1 MLFPASR
8 LLRTSLV
15 IATLAVL
22 SGVGNSQEKASGS
35 ATDSLEVRE
44 LRAALEL
51 SQAEARRE
59 KQRADEA
66 EARRRA
72 AAESLAEAVRVSE
85 EQLASAHE
93 SELKLQ
99 ALGMAGISG
108 EANSLDQRLL
118 KAVRDLDIS
127 GQDLEAHREALRN
140 LSETFLK
147 VLQEQKDLPKGLRT
161 EADRA
166 LAKAGEVMAKTNT
179 GAQPGATDLTD
190 SRVVSIDGGIG
201 LVVFDAG
208 RRTGLRVGTPVAILR
223 GEAPLFSALVVDV
236 RDSISGAVLQDRMA
250 ANGEVEVGDR
260 VRLLPEQ
267 NTF

>member
-1 MLFPASR
+1 MRHLFSIR
-8 LLRTSLV
+8 RFCLV
-15 IATLAVL
+15 LVTLATACCV
-22 SGVGNSQEKASGS
+22 GVAQEKWS
-35 ATDSLEVRE
+35 APAGESLELRE

-51 SQAEARRE
+51 SQAEVRKEA
-59 KQRADEA
+59 QRADDA

-72 AAESLAEAVRVSE
+72 LAESLAEAVRVSE

-93 SELKLQ
+93 AELKLQ

-108 EANSLDQRLL
+108 DPNSLDQRLL

-127 GQDLEAHREALRN
+127 EQDLESHREALRH

-147 VLQEQKDLPKGLRT
+147 VLQEQKELPKGLRS

-166 LAKAGEVMAKTNT
+166 LAKAGEVMAKRSTA
-179 GAQPGATDLTD
+179 AQPAAADLAAA
-190 SRVVSIDGGIG
+190 RVVSIDGGIG

-208 RRTGLRVGTPVAILR
+208 RQTGLRVGTPVAILR
-223 GEAPLFSALVVDV
+223 GDEPLFSALVVDV
-236 RDSISGAVLQDRMA
+236 RDSIAGAVLQDRMA
-250 ANGEVEVGDR
+250 ASGEVEVGDR